1 MGLTLEDVDIIIYN
15 NLRAKGYTHEETIK
29 IFPKEID
36 FTKTPSERHFGMRG
50 IYIVGIIIIAIS
62 ILLCFI

>member
-1 MGLTLEDVDIIIYN
+1 MGLTLEDIDIKIYC
-15 NLRAKGYTHEETIK
+15 NLRAKGYTHEETMNI
-29 IFPKEID
+29 IPNEID